1 MANRQPL
8 MKAMLFAAGLGTRL
22 RPLTDNRP
30 KALVEV
36 NGTPLLE
43 IAIRRLIAAGCR
55 EVIVNVHHFAEQ
67 IIGFL
72 KKNDHFGIRIAI
84 SDERETLLETG
95 GGLKKAAW
103 FFDDETPFLVCN
115 TDVLTNLDLQKFYQ
129 KHLESGALATLA
141 VRNRPSSRSF
151 LFDEKMHLTGWQ
163 NTKTGETR
171 WCNPKYINTQ
181 THKHT
186 PFAFSGIHA
195 LNPAIFDRMPDEEQ
209 KFSIVETY
217 LQAAA
222 SETILGYPHDGDFW
236 FDVGKPEALAKAAEF
251 LKNETTH

>member
-1 MANRQPL
+1 
-8 MKAMLFAAGLGTRL
+8 MLFAAGLGTRL
-22 RPLTDNRP
+22 RPLTDDRP

-43 IAIRRLIAAGCR
+43 IAIHRLIVAGCR
-55 EVIVNVHHFAEQ
+55 EIIVNVHHFAEQ

-84 SDERETLLETG
+84 SDEREALLETG

-103 FFDDETPFLVCN
+103 FFDDEKPFLVCN

-151 LFDEKMHLTGWQ
+151 LFDETMRLTGWQ

-171 WCNPKYINTQ
+171 WSKPIHQFTNSPTCLQRHPRPQPRHFRLDAGRRAEIFHRRNLP
-181 THKHT
+181 
-186 PFAFSGIHA
+186 SGRRHGNHPR
-195 LNPAIFDRMPDEEQ
+195 LPARRR
-209 KFSIVETY
+209 
-217 LQAAA
+217 
-222 SETILGYPHDGDFW
+222 
-236 FDVGKPEALAKAAEF
+236 F
-251 LKNETTH
+251 LV

>member
-1 MANRQPL
+1 

-22 RPLTDNRP
+22 RPLTDDRP

-43 IAIRRLIAAGCR
+43 IAIHRLIAAGCR
-55 EVIVNVHHFAEQ
+55 EIIVNVHHFAEQ

-72 KKNDHFGIRIAI
+72 KKNNHFGIRIAI
-84 SDERETLLETG
+84 SDEREALLETG

-103 FFDDETPFLVCN
+103 FFDDEKPFLVCN

-163 NTKTGETR
+163 NTKTGEVR
-171 WCNPKYINTQ
+171 PSSLIPHPSSLK
-181 THKHT
+181 

-195 LNPAIFDRMPDEEQ
+195 LNSAIFDWMPGEEQ

-222 SETILGYPHDGDFW
+222 TETIFGYPHDEDFW
-236 FDVGKPEALAKAAEF
+236 FDVGKPETLAKAEAIIKELPRF
-251 LKNETTH
+251 Y